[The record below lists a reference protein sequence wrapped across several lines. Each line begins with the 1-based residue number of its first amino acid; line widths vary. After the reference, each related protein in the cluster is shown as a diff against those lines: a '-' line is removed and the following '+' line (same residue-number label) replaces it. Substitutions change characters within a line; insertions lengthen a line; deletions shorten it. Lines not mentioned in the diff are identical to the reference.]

1 MSEELADSIV
11 LAARKMEWSE
21 IPEVISVIRY
31 IGGVNSSY
39 SIHSPG
45 RKSRFSM
52 FEDAYNYLVE
62 NGYQEVNT
70 ERSSHLMKL
79 MKIGHEEDSYPVVMI
94 MSKKVV
100 NKE

>member
-21 IPEVISVIRY
+21 IPEVISVIRFVS
-31 IGGVNSSY
+31 GVNSAY
-39 SIHSPG
+39 SIHSPR
-45 RKSRFSM
+45 RKRFSM
-52 FEDAYNYLVE
+52 FEDAYNYLAE

-70 ERSSHLMKL
+70 ERFSHLMKL

>member
-1 MSEELADSIV
+1 
-11 LAARKMEWSE
+11 
-21 IPEVISVIRY
+21 
-31 IGGVNSSY
+31 
-39 SIHSPG
+39 
-45 RKSRFSM
+45 M

>member
-31 IGGVNSSY
+31 VSGVNSAY
-39 SIHSPG
+39 SIHSPRG
-45 RKSRFSM
+45 KMFSM